1 MTDAE
6 FTIFQTVVALVL
18 TFIDAGLLTILFVP
32 YLPAYKLHKSRR
44 IIKCISIFAV
54 YSVISVIGVFI
65 PHFEMAGMIEVV
77 ILMGLIAPVLENNRF
92 FVIFLTMVFFCFDCL
107 IGLAGNSLLY
117 LLNINFVD
125 DVSVE
130 VALRNTAFHYAG
142 VYFIQSII
150 LAILV
155 FVIRRVVK
163 QSLQLNIKEWGYLCI
178 LPLIGI
184 IFKGIVDRL
193 LFVVKNHV
201 VFGIYND
208 YPAFLVFVPMIA
220 VLFCVGIILTIVSYQ
235 EMKQMEDDKKKYF
248 VQEQQVKAIQER
260 IDEVEQFYNG
270 IRKMRHEMK
279 NHLTNIKGLV
289 ENKNYAD
296 IDQYISKIDSE
307 LDYFELSVRTG
318 NSVLDVI
325 INDKKKLA
333 EKENIQF
340 ESDFLYPV
348 SDNYDPYDIG
358 IIVNNLLINAIEA
371 CERMK
376 GGDRYISISS
386 KQKKKFYIIEVTNS
400 CEGEI
405 RMDEGSGLP
414 VTTKDGITALHG
426 IGLLNVREEAFKYM
440 GDIDV
445 KKTANSF
452 CATVLLQEINKKK
465 GGKEYE
471 S

>member
-6 FTIFQTVVALVL
+6 FTIFQTVVAFVL
-18 TFIDAGLLTILFVP
+18 TFIDAGLLTILFGP

-54 YSVISVIGVFI
+54 YSFISVIGIFI

-77 ILMGLIAPVLENNRF
+77 ILMGLIASVLENNRL
-92 FVIFLTMVFFCFDCL
+92 FVVFLTMVFFCFDCL
-107 IGLAGNSLLY
+107 TQLAGNSLLY
-117 LLNINFVD
+117 LLNTNYVNN
-125 DVSVE
+125 VSVE
-130 VALRNTAFHYAG
+130 TALRNTACNYAG

-220 VLFCVGIILTIVSYQ
+220 VLFCVGIVLTIISYQ
-235 EMKQMEDDKKKYF
+235 EMKRMEDDKKKYF
-248 VQEQQVKAIQER
+248 VQKQQVKVLQER

-289 ENKNYAD
+289 ESKNYGD

-307 LDYFELSVRTG
+307 LDYFELSVKTG
-318 NSVLDVI
+318 NPVLDVI
-325 INDKKKLA
+325 INDKKNLS

-340 ESDFLYPV
+340 ETDFLYPV
-348 SDNYDPYDIG
+348 SDNYNPYDIG
-358 IIVNNLLINAIEA
+358 IIVNNLLVNAIEA

-376 GGDRYISISS
+376 GGDRYISISG

-414 VTTKDGITALHG
+414 VTTKDGITDMHG
-426 IGLLNVREEAFKYM
+426 IGLLNVRDEAFKYM
-440 GDIDV
+440 GDIDI

-452 CATVLLQEINKKK
+452 CVTVLLQEINCC
-465 GGKEYE
+465 
-471 S
+471 SAN